1 MRTLR
6 EAAVRKLAA
15 GHTSFEEVVRM
26 TASV

>member
-6 EAAVRKLAA
+6 EAAVRKLAGSQTA
-15 GHTSFEEVVRM
+15 FAEVVRM

>member
-15 GHTSFEEVVRM
+15 QQTAFAEVVRM